1 MKFSSTQAPTYCV
14 FNQTRESF
22 LSLGVT
28 KADNHFTR
36 LKGLLGRLRLRSDEG
51 LWVVPSCGI
60 HTIGLLFPIDLI
72 YLDSQHRVVDVVEHL
87 GTFRIGPLRIESTS
101 VLELPTRTI
110 YSSQTQI
117 GDQLLICFAESM
129 EAHSKRQRT
138 LSATEAMQM
147 ELNTAHGRGAENST

>member
-1 MKFSSTQAPTYCV
+1 MNAITLAMERKAQEKTTQTYCV

-28 KADNHFTR
+28 RADNHLTR
-36 LKGLLGRLRLRSDEG
+36 LKGLLGRFKLRSDEG
-51 LWVVPSCGI
+51 LWIVPSWGI

-72 YLDSQHRVVDVVEHL
+72 YLDEDCRVIHLVEHL
-87 GTFRIGPLRIESTS
+87 GTFRIGPIRIKSAS

-117 GDQLLICFAESM
+117 GDRLLIRS
-129 EAHSKRQRT
+129 
-138 LSATEAMQM
+138 TEAMEAYLKEQQTKS
-147 ELNTAHGRGAENST
+147 LSTAVSS